1 MKPRIWPI
9 LLASGIGLAILL
21 ALGVWQVKRLAWKNA
36 LIASVE
42 ASLKG
47 EPVSL
52 GKVLDRWDSDEDVSY
67 TKVSES
73 GHFLPGHDILVLT
86 TANGG
91 AAWSVVRAFII
102 KESPYD
108 GDIAEIVLVDC
119 GKSLSQTPSPPPIGE
134 VTVEGVVRFHPGYK
148 GFFDPANNPDA
159 KQWYW
164 WDIPAM
170 LKAIPSNG
178 SKLDLF
184 AVSLL
189 PNSPGTEGLIVEPPK
204 VELRNNHLGYA
215 ITWFGLAAALL
226 VMTGVF
232 VMRIKHAP

>member
-9 LLASGIGLAILL
+9 VLASGIGFIILL
-21 ALGVWQVKRLAWKNA
+21 GLGTWQVQRLAWKNG
-36 LIASVE
+36 LIAQVE
-42 ASLKG
+42 TSLAG
-47 EPVSL
+47 DAVSL
-52 GKVLDRWDSDEDVSY
+52 DQVLVNQDADQNISY
-67 TKVSES
+67 TKIRES
-73 GHFLPGHDILVLT
+73 GHFLPHHDILVLT

-91 AAWSVVRAFII
+91 VAWSVVRAFVVKDSAHGI
-102 KESPYD
+102 D
-108 GDIAEIVLVDC
+108 AQVLLIEC
-119 GKSLSQTPSPPPIGE
+119 GKFPNQAPPPPPTGE
-134 VTVEGVVRFHPGYK
+134 VTVEGVVRLHPGYK
-148 GFFDPANNPDA
+148 GVFDPENNPDA

-170 LKAIPSNG
+170 LKTVPSNEVKVSG
-178 SKLDLF
+178 F

-204 VELRNNHLGYA
+204 VDLRNNHLGYA

-232 VMRIKHAP
+232 VGRIVRAG